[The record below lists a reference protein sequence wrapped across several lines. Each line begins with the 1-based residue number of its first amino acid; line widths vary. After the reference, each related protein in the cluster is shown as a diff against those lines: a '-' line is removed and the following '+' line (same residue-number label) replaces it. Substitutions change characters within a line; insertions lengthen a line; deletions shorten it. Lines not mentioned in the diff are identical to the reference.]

1 MESPGAQLL
10 AQETG
15 AVVLVDTTR
24 VKAVAKETLQ
34 LDGQVDLL
42 QSGVH
47 SYSRLWYSS
56 CGPRYTRYG
65 QLDIRDSCYDPGA
78 VLRFQQVA
86 THVGTW
92 RLQFDEESMT
102 IIRTPLVEASM
113 VNPSSGLRQQFNQRP
128 ALWCTTR
135 VAAKDDACPCP

>member
-24 VKAVAKETLQ
+24 VKAVAKETMQGIRVDSFLQ
-34 LDGQVDLL
+34 A
-42 QSGVH
+42 GVH
-47 SYSRLWYSS
+47 PYSRLWYSS
-56 CGPRYTRYG
+56 CDPATYYHSNM
-65 QLDIRDSCYDPGA
+65 RDTCYDPGA

-102 IIRTPLVEASM
+102 IIRTPLVEAPV